1 MQLNGHR
8 VKHGLDYFLDRFL
21 DYLFGPFFFGII
33 FRTIFLDHF
42 IRRGGGEAHHWY
54 SGKCG
59 MQSISA
65 EGGVGARVLLLR
77 EG

>member
-1 MQLNGHR
+1 M
-8 VKHGLDYFLDRFL
+8 DWT
-21 DYLFGPFFFGII
+21 I
-33 FRTIFLDHF
+33 FWTGFWTIFLDHF
-42 IRRGGGEAHHWY
+42 FWDHFPDHLFGPFYKGGGGKAHHWY

>member
-1 MQLNGHR
+1 M
-8 VKHGLDYFLDRFL
+8 DWT
-21 DYLFGPFFFGII
+21 I
-33 FRTIFLDHF
+33 FWTGFWTIFLDHF
-42 IRRGGGEAHHWY
+42 FLGSFSGPSCWTILYGGGGEAHHWY